1 MKIAHDQSWF
11 RHTCLFVLILCLYVL
26 IYHLTLFAGLSFRLA
41 YTFPPEGEILLG
53 IVYAS
58 LLSGP
63 IALALMSF
71 VMLLILIMVKKL
83 SLLMNAR
90 FIILIGISQGIF
102 FTFQYDLLLDIS
114 KIFYS
119 VF

>member
-1 MKIAHDQSWF
+1 M
-11 RHTCLFVLILCLYVL
+11 FVLILFLYVL
-26 IYHLTLFAGLSFRLA
+26 TYHLTLFVGLSFRLA
-41 YTFPPEGEILLG
+41 DAFPPVGEMLLG

-63 IALALMSF
+63 IALALMSL
-71 VMLLILIMVKKL
+71 VILLILIMVKKL

-114 KIFYS
+114 KIFFS
-119 VF
+119 IF